1 MTDKAPPLFVV
12 TGGPGAGKTTLI
24 DALARAGFVVAPEA
38 GRRIIRERQASG
50 GRALPWIDPLLFAE
64 AMLDLDAAA
73 YRSHTAVRAPV
84 FFDRGIP
91 DIVGYLRLEGLP
103 VPPHVVRAA
112 QTLRYQRRAF
122 ICPPWPQIYGT
133 DSERRQTPEIAE
145 KTYRMMVATYGDYGY
160 ELVEVPR
167 VSTNERVRFLL
178 EAIEA

>member
-1 MTDKAPPLFVV
+1 M
-12 TGGPGAGKTTLI
+12 
-24 DALARAGFVVAPEA
+24 APEA
-38 GRRIIRERQASG
+38 GRRIIREQQALG

-73 YRSHTAVRAPV
+73 YRSHAAVRAPV

-91 DIVGYLRLEGLP
+91 DVVGSPARRRASSAALRAGGAD
-103 VPPHVVRAA
+103 AA
-112 QTLRYQRRAF
+112 IQRRAF

-133 DSERRQTPEIAE
+133 DSERRQTPEIGE

-167 VSTNERVRFLL
+167 ASTNERVRFLL
-178 EAIEA
+178 EAIDA